1 MHSFSRLACC
11 AGWRGALVMALT
23 LIALVALTAC
33 GSDEE
38 PAEAPPLEPVAEPA
52 PEPAAEPAE
61 PPAPEPAPE
70 PEPEPALE
78 PVVTEP
84 APAEPAAPAPAEEP
98 EPVGSIEDFVITV
111 STTGG
116 DLLSVLSEAENDCI
130 REAVGEGVYQIIRG
144 TPLLLAVGDASSA
157 SFFFECVTL
166 ENVAYLGVAFMDAQ
180 VGGWSTETR
189 ACLVGV
195 ANEHPEAIFA
205 GLGLE
210 LPPGAAGAA
219 HPFLLEFYHCMTDQE
234 KVNFLVSFMAEV
246 DRRSSAE
253 HDVINVVSESE
264 IACIRESLSEEQ
276 FAMLLDSTVHD
287 GFRLSESLRECITPE
302 GYVQIFVAMS
312 VSQAGGLSEES
323 VSCLTDFAREHPH
336 YVALIDPDSYDLSA
350 MSAAEIAEIA
360 DDGLKTWS
368 CLSDEEI
375 ERMQGVG
382 VSALGQ

>member
-1 MHSFSRLACC
+1 MRSLSGLGYR
-11 AGWRGALVMALT
+11 AGWRGALVMALA
-23 LIALVALTAC
+23 LIALVALVAC

-38 PAEAPPLEPVAEPA
+38 PAEPPAPEPVAEPV
-52 PEPAAEPAE
+52 PEPAAEPAPAE
-61 PPAPEPAPE
+61 PPAPEPAPK
-70 PEPEPALE
+70 PEPEPA
-78 PVVTEP
+78 PEP
-84 APAEPAAPAPAEEP
+84 AVAEPPEPAAPEPAEEP
-98 EPVGSIEDFVITV
+98 EPVGSIEDFVITA

-166 ENVAYLGVAFMDAQ
+166 ENVVYLGVAFMDAQ
-180 VGGWSTETR
+180 VGGWSAETR

-210 LPPGAAGAA
+210 LPPEAAGAA

-253 HDVINVVSESE
+253 HDVINVISESE
-264 IACIRESLSEEQ
+264 VACIRESLSEEQ
-276 FAMLLDSTVHD
+276 FAMLLNSTVHN

-323 VSCLTDFAREHPH
+323 QACLTDFAREHPH

-360 DDGLKTWS
+360 DDGLRTWS

-382 VSALGQ
+382 VSALGR